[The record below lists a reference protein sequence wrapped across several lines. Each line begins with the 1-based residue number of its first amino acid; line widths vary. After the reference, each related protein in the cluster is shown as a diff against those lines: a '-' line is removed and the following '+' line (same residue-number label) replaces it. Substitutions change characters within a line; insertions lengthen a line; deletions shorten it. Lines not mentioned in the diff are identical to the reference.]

1 MLLFGLGRQD
11 GRLCERP
18 YEACEPGLFGLA
30 SELCPLCDL
39 GHDLSGPRFPYRPVL
54 QGLCITTF
62 KELEAKSALTT
73 ALPWLPSTDTI
84 SPLGGA
90 LQKDED

>member
-1 MLLFGLGRQD
+1 MN
-11 GRLCERP
+11 
-18 YEACEPGLFGLA
+18 PGYLDLQA
-30 SELCPLCDL
+30 NSATDSLCDL

-54 QGLCITTF
+54 QGLCITMF

-73 ALPWLPSTDTI
+73 VLPWLPSTDTI